1 MKTRPQSSR
10 TEKSGFTLVELLVVI
25 AIIGILIALLLPAVQ
40 QAREAARRMSC
51 TNNMKQMIL
60 ASHNHHDTFRV
71 FPVSWNKIASGVG
84 GWSGQARLLPFI
96 EQVALE
102 SEIDYNVPY
111 GEYHAGGSM
120 AGVTFGGKPLP
131 NLRVDAFL
139 CPSEV
144 KDQERDGEHYPINY
158 VMNMGRWFIYDGGS
172 GTGEGAF
179 TPQRGTK
186 MSSITDGTSNTMGF
200 SEVKAYTI
208 YYRNEGSFTKAIPA
222 TLDPKTGDGP
232 RTSGHT
238 EWVDG
243 HIHHSGFTS
252 YFAPN
257 TNFVDAD
264 GNKDQPIDFTNQRE
278 KTATVGSPT
287 VAAITARS
295 FHPGIVN
302 VAFMDGSVST
312 IADTIDLTTWRG
324 LSTRNGGEVVSRK

>member
-1 MKTRPQSSR
+1 MKTRTLSPR
-10 TEKSGFTLVELLVVI
+10 TKQAGFTLVELLVVI

-60 ASHNHHDTFRV
+60 ASHNHHDTFRA
-71 FPVSWNKIASGVG
+71 FPVSWHKIGSGIG

-102 SEIDYNVPY
+102 SEINYKISYN
-111 GEYHAGGSM
+111 EYLPSGSM
-120 AGVTFGGKPLP
+120 STVTFGGKPLP
-131 NLRVDAFL
+131 NLRVAAFL
-139 CPSEV
+139 CPSEI
-144 KDQERDGEHYPINY
+144 KDQERNGEHYPLNY
-158 VMNMGRWFIYDGGS
+158 VMNMGRWFIYDGQS

-179 TPQRGTK
+179 TPIRGTK
-186 MSSITDGTSNTMGF
+186 MASITDGTSNTMGF
-200 SEVKAYTI
+200 SEVKAYST
-208 YYRNEGSFTKAIPA
+208 YYREAVAFSDKNIPA
-222 TLDPKTGDGP
+222 TLDPKQGT
-232 RTSGHT
+232 RKTSGHT

-243 HIHHSGFTS
+243 HVHHSGFTS
-252 YFAPN
+252 YFTPN
-257 TNFVDAD
+257 TGFEDD
-264 GNKDQPIDFTNQRE
+264 GLKNQPVDFTNQRE
-278 KTATVGSPT
+278 KNASPSEPT

-324 LSTRNGGEVVSRK
+324 LSTRNGGEVVSR